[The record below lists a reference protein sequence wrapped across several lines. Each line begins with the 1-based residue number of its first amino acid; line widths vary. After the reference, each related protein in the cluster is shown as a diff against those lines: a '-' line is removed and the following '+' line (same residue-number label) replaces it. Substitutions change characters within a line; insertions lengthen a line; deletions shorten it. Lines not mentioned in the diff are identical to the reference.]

1 MKLDGNKEVTYR
13 DKLATIDENGKRLWV
28 FAKKPKGKLYNYRQL
43 FGYFLLA
50 FLFIVP
56 FIKINGEPFMLFNV
70 IERKFIIFGV
80 IFWPQDSFLFYLMML
95 SAILFIVLFTVVY
108 GRLFCGW
115 ACPQTV
121 FLELVFRKIEWLIDG
136 TPAQQKK
143 LKAQGW
149 TLNKIF
155 KRTLKHTI
163 FWLVSF
169 ISVLALLSFIL
180 GVETVIKFV
189 THPFPEHTTGFIA
202 LLVFTSVFYFIYAWF
217 REQVCTIMCPYGRL
231 QGVLLDSNSIIVSY
245 DYFRGEPRGIAKKG
259 DKEAQDQL
267 GDCIDCKQCVNV
279 CPTGIDI
286 RNGTQLECVNCTACI
301 DACNATMTRIGKP
314 KGLIRFASEN
324 GIKNGQKL
332 KLTPRNIAYSIVLV
346 IIVIFLTILLFT
358 RPDIET
364 NILRDK
370 NFMYQEQGDTA
381 ISNIYNVRILN
392 KTHEAMDLTVKLTN
406 IDGELKF
413 FGDDLH
419 IESGEKSEPK
429 MIVYISK
436 DKLKTKN
443 LILKFEIYSGDKLL
457 EETQTNFVGPDIH

>member
-1 MKLDGNKEVTYR
+1 MKLDEKSEVTYR
-13 DKLATIDENGKRLWV
+13 DTLSTIDDDGKRVWV
-28 FAKKPKGKLYNYRQL
+28 HAKKPKGKLYNYRQL

-56 FIKINGEPFMLFNV
+56 FIKIHGEPLLLFD
-70 IERKFIIFGV
+70 ILDRKFIIFGS
-80 IFWPQDSFLFYLMML
+80 IFWPQDSFIFYLMML
-95 SAILFIVLFTVVY
+95 SSILFIVLFTVVY

-115 ACPQTV
+115 ACPQTI

-143 LKAQGW
+143 LKAQTW
-149 TLNKIF
+149 NASKIF
-155 KRTLKHTI
+155 KRVIKHLL
-163 FWLVSF
+163 FWLISF
-169 ISVLALLSFIL
+169 VLVLAILSFIISAE
-180 GVETVIKFV
+180 GVFDFLSNPFENAKGFLALVI
-189 THPFPEHTTGFIA
+189 I
-202 LLVFTSVFYFIYAWF
+202 TSAFYFIYGWF

-245 DYFRGEPRGIAKKG
+245 DYFRGEPKGVAKKG
-259 DKEAQDQL
+259 DKEAAEKL

-301 DACNATMTRIGKP
+301 DACDATMTRIGKP

-324 GIKNGQKL
+324 GIKSGQKL
-332 KLTPRNIAYSIVLV
+332 KLTPRNTAYSIVLG
-346 IIVIFLTILLFT
+346 IILIFLTILLLT

-370 NFMYQEQGDTA
+370 NFIYQEQGDTA

-392 KTHEAMDLTVKLTN
+392 KTHNEMDLTIKLVS
-406 IDGELKF
+406 IEGELKF
-413 FGDDLH
+413 FGDNLQVK
-419 IESGEKSEPK
+419 SGEKTEPK
-429 MIVYISK
+429 MIIYIPKEKVTKKITSL
-436 DKLKTKN
+436 KL
-443 LILKFEIYSGDKLL
+443 EVYSGNELL
-457 EETQTNFVGPDIH
+457 EEVETNFVGPDIH

>member
-13 DKLATIDENGKRLWV
+13 DKLSTIDEDGKRIWIH
-28 FAKKPKGKLYNYRQL
+28 AKKPKGKLYNYRQL

-56 FIKINGEPFMLFNV
+56 FIKINGEPLMLFNV

-115 ACPQTV
+115 ACPQTI

-136 TPAQQKK
+136 NPTQQKK
-143 LKAQGW
+143 LKAQSW
-149 TLNKIF
+149 TLIKIF
-155 KRTLKHTI
+155 KRVIKHTT
-163 FWLVSF
+163 FWI
-169 ISVLALLSFIL
+169 ISLLIVLALLSFIL
-180 GVETVIKFV
+180 GVETVIDFV
-189 THPFPEHTTGFIA
+189 KHPFPEHTGGFIA
-202 LLVFTSVFYFIYAWF
+202 LVVFTSAFYFIYAWF
-217 REQVCTIMCPYGRL
+217 REQVCSIMCPYGRL

-245 DYFRGEPRGIAKKG
+245 DYYRGEPKGVAKKG
-259 DKEAQDQL
+259 EEDKY
-267 GDCIDCKQCVNV
+267 GDCIDCKQCVQV

-301 DACNATMTRIGKP
+301 DACNATMKKVGKP

-332 KLTPRNIAYSIVLV
+332 KLTPRNLAYSIVLG
-346 IIVIFLTILLFT
+346 IILIFLTTLLLT

-392 KTHEAMDLTVKLTN
+392 KTHKAMDLKIKLVS
-406 IDGELKF
+406 IEGELKF
-413 FGDDLH
+413 FGDNLH
-419 IESGEKSEPK
+419 VESGEKTEPK
-429 MIVYISK
+429 MIVYIPK
-436 DKLKTKN
+436 DKIKTKD
-443 LILKFEIYSGDKLL
+443 LILKFEIYSGNELL
-457 EETQTNFVGPDIH
+457 EETQTNFVGPDVH